1 MKARGATIVKALL
14 VGVGIVGAGVASFAY
29 WQHSSRF
36 RSTEDAYINAEVVQV
51 SSLVTGRVVA
61 VHVRD
66 NQRVRK
72 GDALFDVDPE
82 PFRVAVARAKAQLA
96 LARQGTHQDVAE
108 VDALRAELARQKT
121 DLANAEVSQSRAENL
136 IKQGFLSRQ
145 SIDDARSKVEA
156 GRALVAQAEA
166 RLQKAIAAL
175 APKNGESPAVAAAL
189 ATLKQAEL
197 DLSNAHVAAP
207 QDGWIVN
214 KSLAAGTSV
223 NPGQPLFGVIVDGSF
238 WVDANFKETELA
250 DIRPGQHAEVEVDMY
265 PGHPFK
271 GHVDSLSG
279 GTGTAFSLLP
289 PQNATGN
296 WVKVTQRVPVKVKFD
311 AFDAAFPLRV
321 GATATVKV
329 RVK

>member
-1 MKARGATIVKALL
+1 VKPRGATLVKALVAG
-14 VGVGIVGAGVASFAY
+14 VGVVAACVAAFAY

-36 RSTEDAYINAEVVQV
+36 RSTEDAYINAEVVQI
-51 SSLVTGRVVA
+51 SSLVSGRVVA

-121 DLANAEVSQSRAENL
+121 DLANAEVSQSRAEDL
-136 IKQGFLSRQ
+136 VKQGFLSRQ
-145 SIDDARSKVEA
+145 SIDDARAKVEA

-175 APKNGESPAVAAAL
+175 APKNGESPAVAGAL
-189 ATLKQAEL
+189 ANLKQAEL

-223 NPGQPLFGVIVDGSF
+223 NTGQPLFGVIVDESF

-311 AFDAAFPLRV
+311 GFDAAFPLRV
-321 GATATVKV
+321 GATATVTV